1 MALVRV
7 LNICFHG
14 IGAPG
19 RDLEP
24 GEDDYWIDAGTFAEI
39 LDVVQDRPEVR
50 LSFDDANSSD
60 AAIALP
66 ELRARG
72 LHASFFVVAGR
83 LDQPG
88 SLTRDEVRRLH
99 AAGMTIG
106 NHGMTHCPWR
116 GLGSADQDREYV
128 DARTEIARV
137 IDAPV
142 HDAALPLGRY
152 DRKVIGR
159 LRTLD
164 YRSVHTSDRRWARE
178 GRWLQPR
185 YSIHRGDTAAWVEQE
200 LLRPPGPRAHARA
213 TLVGAAKRLR

>member
-1 MALVRV
+1 MRV
-7 LNICFHG
+7 VNICFHG
-14 IGAPG
+14 IGEPA
-19 RDLEP
+19 RELEP
-24 GEDDYWIDAGTFAEI
+24 GEDAYWIGSDTFGEI

-50 LSFDDANSSD
+50 LSFDDANASD

-66 ELRARG
+66 ALQARG
-72 LHASFFVVAGR
+72 LRASFFVVAGR

-88 SLTRDEVRRLH
+88 SLTRHEVRELH

-116 GLGSADQDREYV
+116 GLDRRDQDEEFIA
-128 DARTEIARV
+128 ARQVIAEV
-137 IDAPV
+137 IGAPV

-152 DRKVIGR
+152 DRGVVNR

-164 YRSVHTSDRRWARE
+164 YRSVHTSDRRWAHE

-185 YSIHRGDTAAWVEQE
+185 YSIQQGDTATWVEHD
-200 LLRPPGPRAHARA
+200 LLRPPSQVARA
-213 TLVGAAKRLR
+213 RGALVGTAKRWR